1 MQLSTG
7 RAASCPGGGQLQGD
21 FLSRAQILIAAV
33 ASPGLARANSF
44 SPVSY
49 VTNVGYG
56 LPSSSNINEIRLTLA
71 SLSDKLILI
80 APDPLV
86 LA

>member
-7 RAASCPGGGQLQGD
+7 RAASYPGGGQLQGD
-21 FLSRAQILIAAV
+21 FLSRAQILIAAF
-33 ASPGLARANSF
+33 ASPGLARANNF

-49 VTNVGYG
+49 VTNG
-56 LPSSSNINEIRLTLA
+56 LPYLSNINEIRLTLA
-71 SLSDKLILI
+71 SLSDKLASI